1 MDWNRISAVLA
12 AEPSY
17 RLKQAGVAVF
27 KDLLDDW
34 GRATSLPLALRERLA
49 EEAPLAIEAQV
60 VAGRQSDKAL
70 ITLADG
76 ALIETVLIR
85 NTDGRL
91 TVCVSSQVG
100 CPLGCA
106 FCATGRL
113 GFKRNLRA
121 SEIVSQLLFWQ
132 RRLAAQESKVNNLV
146 FMGMGEPLMNYT
158 EALSAIRM
166 INDPDFCN
174 LGARHISISTAGIIP
189 GINKLAKE
197 KLQVNLAISL
207 HAADDELRS
216 ELMPI
221 NRQYPLKELI
231 AAVDDYIV
239 DTGRQV
245 MLEYLLIK
253 DVNDRLSDA
262 KKLARLAAKPLYMVN
277 LLHYNPTGSFVATE
291 PDQAL
296 AFQKALAGYGVRVT
310 MRHSAGA
317 EIAAACGQLAAN
329 CRPGRKA
336 KLKNT

>member
-1 MDWNRISAVLA
+1 MA